1 MGAIGIAPVRRV
13 KGVQVQAISVR
24 GLWAGL
30 LAVGAVAVAVIG
42 VTGSASAEQ
51 AQAAKTAKLKMAIKG
66 DKLDF
71 FGPESVEKGQKL
83 KIVNKTRVTEVGPHT
98 FTLVDPKLV
107 DSAKERKRCERFRSK
122 LCQNIL
128 EAHRVGPPPDFPV
141 GKPNVHKGKKGWDK
155 EFTKTKKGDSWFT
168 DQRGASE
175 TRRVSADVGDTIGY
189 FCVVHPFMRGKLEV
203 E

>member
-1 MGAIGIAPVRRV
+1 
-13 KGVQVQAISVR
+13 VQAISVR

-51 AQAAKTAKLKMAIKG
+51 AQATKPAKLKMAIKG
-66 DKLDF
+66 NKLDF
-71 FGPESVEKGQKL
+71 FGAESVEKGQKL
-83 KIVNKTRVTEVGPHT
+83 KIINKTRVAEFGPHT
-98 FTLVDPKLV
+98 FTLVKPKLV
-107 DSAKERKRCERFRSK
+107 NSGKKRKRCERLESK

-141 GKPNVHKGKKGWDK
+141 GRPNVDRGKKGWDK

-168 DQRGASE
+168 DQRGATE
-175 TRRVSADVGDTIGY
+175 TRKVKAKVGKTLGY